1 MIDRVCVSLSRC
13 GWNIES
19 PKALPTNDRDSPL
32 LELATDQDR
41 SQEIRDPITRV
52 LDWQPSEGTVELS
65 LIPCSLIPV
74 VIGGQVAL
82 SSSGPLAREETN
94 SHSPALHEN
103 TTKGL
108 TTEDDGG
115 DVAVDIS
122 RTNNQGDAM
131 DHRFKRFV
139 SPNLVSTLLTGQ
151 VIII

>member
-1 MIDRVCVSLSRC
+1 M
-13 GWNIES
+13 
-19 PKALPTNDRDSPL
+19 
-32 LELATDQDR
+32 
-41 SQEIRDPITRV
+41 
-52 LDWQPSEGTVELS
+52 
-65 LIPCSLIPV
+65 
-74 VIGGQVAL
+74 AL
-82 SSSGPLAREETN
+82 SSGSGPLAREETN
-94 SHSPALHEN
+94 SHSPALHGN

-115 DVAVDIS
+115 DAAVDIS